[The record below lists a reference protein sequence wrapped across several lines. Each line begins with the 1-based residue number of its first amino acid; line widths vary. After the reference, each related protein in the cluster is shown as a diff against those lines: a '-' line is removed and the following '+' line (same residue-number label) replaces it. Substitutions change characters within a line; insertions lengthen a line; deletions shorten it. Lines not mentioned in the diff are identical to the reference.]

1 MNKTFT
7 VDLTF
12 KGVKL
17 FVEANVATDLHYVT
31 PYATEVLSVETLSG
45 DDITDLLESFDSVE
59 YALFMRELCK
69 VINESMEDKII
80 YPCFNN

>member
-17 FVEANVATDLHYVT
+17 FVEANVATDLHYAT
-31 PYATEVLSVETLSG
+31 PYATELLSVETPSG
-45 DDITDLLESFDSVE
+45 DNIADLLEAFDGVE
-59 YALFMRELCK
+59 CALFMRELCTA
-69 VINESMEDKII
+69 INESMEDKII

>member
-45 DDITDLLESFDSVE
+45 DDITALLGSINSVE
-59 YALFMRELCK
+59 YALFMRELCST
-69 VINESMEDKII
+69 INEYIDDKTI
-80 YPCFNN
+80 YPICDN